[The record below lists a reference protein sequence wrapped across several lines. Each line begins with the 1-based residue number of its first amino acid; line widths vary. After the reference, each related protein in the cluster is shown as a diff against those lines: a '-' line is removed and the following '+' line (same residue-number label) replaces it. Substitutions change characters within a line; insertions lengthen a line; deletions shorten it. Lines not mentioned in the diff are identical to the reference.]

1 MAQTRDILI
10 HLSVETAVRKR
21 KCHHSRGK
29 HDIAGGQQ
37 FLSVRE
43 SNSLGSKNYCMG
55 CAAPILQGAKGKLL
69 AISNQLGLP

>member
-1 MAQTRDILI
+1 MAQTRDVLL

-29 HDIAGGQQ
+29 HHIGADQS

-43 SNSLGSKNYCMG
+43 SNGLGSKNYCKT
-55 CAAPILQGAKGKLL
+55 CAEPMLELAGVKFSSILKGLV
-69 AISNQLGLP
+69 